1 MKKKNLWMIC
11 ATAVSMA
18 AGSTVY
24 AADFSD
30 GEAPVISAEEPQL
43 MDSAEIFDDG
53 SLKEQ
58 EPVFG
63 DIVSETE
70 LPAAEASASSVPLD
84 EAHFPNKKFREYLA
98 TKDEN
103 KNQILDCN
111 EIQQITSLNAGD
123 IGTYQDNISMEG
135 YQYLTS
141 LEDLTLLMEGKHD
154 VSLTLDFSSLPNLK
168 KLKVN
173 LFCDDPWEDGIAWST
188 PAILSLTSNSQLE
201 DLTVDCDVRD
211 ILLPTDCNI
220 RKYSIS
226 CWDSGYDDWANHSH
240 DKNTPNRLV
249 DLIPQMPE
257 LEEIFISNFGSIALD
272 TSRNPHLRI
281 LDLDGTGDWGLSSLF
296 DFSKNPELEVLRL
309 HNMPLLQ
316 DKLDLSNCTRL
327 QTVDFTNLRTRKSA
341 YGSNIEETFSM
352 IDLGNC
358 HPKTVHVVYDE
369 LHHSVSSSGYIDF
382 SSTDN
387 WNPDRLCPNNNR
399 ENFVFHDSKL
409 FPVNLAND
417 QLIQGGKFYYYLND
431 AKTAVAEVPFTMTD
445 IYNPEMATGLTVTK
459 KSGTSLTCK
468 WNPVKRPHDRY
479 VVYLQDSKTDK
490 TIKRVTLKKNVTSTT
505 FKGLKSGQ
513 RYKLVVRAYR
523 TQNNKNYYS
532 PHYDGNIYD
541 FTIPK
546 TPSVKAK
553 QVSDR
558 KVKLYWKKNPAP
570 YRDGISQYGIYC
582 RKEGEKSYQ
591 RIAKLSDTK
600 DSFTTGKLKK
610 NTTYYFRIR
619 SFIREDRHDSPT
631 SGSYSKTIKITIK

>member
-63 DIVSETE
+63 DTVSETE

-188 PAILSLTSNSQLE
+188 PAILSLPSNSQLE

-272 TSRNPHLRI
+272 TSRNPH
-281 LDLDGTGDWGLSSLF
+281 
-296 DFSKNPELEVLRL
+296 
-309 HNMPLLQ
+309 
-316 DKLDLSNCTRL
+316 
-327 QTVDFTNLRTRKSA
+327 
-341 YGSNIEETFSM
+341 
-352 IDLGNC
+352 
-358 HPKTVHVVYDE
+358 
-369 LHHSVSSSGYIDF
+369 
-382 SSTDN
+382 
-387 WNPDRLCPNNNR
+387 
-399 ENFVFHDSKL
+399 
-409 FPVNLAND
+409 
-417 QLIQGGKFYYYLND
+417 
-431 AKTAVAEVPFTMTD
+431 
-445 IYNPEMATGLTVTK
+445 
-459 KSGTSLTCK
+459 
-468 WNPVKRPHDRY
+468 
-479 VVYLQDSKTDK
+479 
-490 TIKRVTLKKNVTSTT
+490 
-505 FKGLKSGQ
+505 
-513 RYKLVVRAYR
+513 
-523 TQNNKNYYS
+523 
-532 PHYDGNIYD
+532 
-541 FTIPK
+541 
-546 TPSVKAK
+546 
-553 QVSDR
+553 
-558 KVKLYWKKNPAP
+558 
-570 YRDGISQYGIYC
+570 
-582 RKEGEKSYQ
+582 
-591 RIAKLSDTK
+591 
-600 DSFTTGKLKK
+600 
-610 NTTYYFRIR
+610 
-619 SFIREDRHDSPT
+619 
-631 SGSYSKTIKITIK
+631 

>member
-1 MKKKNLWMIC
+1 MMRKNLWLIC
-11 ATAVSMA
+11 AAAAVMA

-30 GEAPVISAEEPQL
+30 GETPVISAEEPQL

-53 SLKEQ
+53 NLEEQ
-58 EPVFG
+58 ELVFG
-63 DIVSETE
+63 DTVSETE

-459 KSGTSLTCK
+459 RSGTSLTCK

>member
-1 MKKKNLWMIC
+1 MMRKNLWLIC
-11 ATAVSMA
+11 TTAAVMA

-30 GEAPVISAEEPQL
+30 GETPVISAEEPQH

-98 TKDEN
+98 AKDEN

-546 TPSVKAK
+546 TPSLKAK

>member
-53 SLKEQ
+53 NLEEQ
-58 EPVFG
+58 ELVFG

-201 DLTVDCDVRD
+201 NLTVDCDVRD

-459 KSGTSLTCK
+459 RSGTSLTCK

-546 TPSVKAK
+546 TPSMKAK

>member
-1 MKKKNLWMIC
+1 MMRKNLWLIC
-11 ATAVSMA
+11 AAAAVMA

-30 GEAPVISAEEPQL
+30 GETPVISAEESQL

-53 SLKEQ
+53 NLEEQ
-58 EPVFG
+58 ELVFG
-63 DIVSETE
+63 DTVSETE

-327 QTVDFTNLRTRKSA
+327 QTVDFTNLRTKKSA

>member
-1 MKKKNLWMIC
+1 MMRKNLWLIC
-11 ATAVSMA
+11 AAAAVMA

-30 GEAPVISAEEPQL
+30 GETPVISAEEPQL

-53 SLKEQ
+53 NPEEQ
-58 EPVFG
+58 KPVFG
-63 DIVSETE
+63 DTVSETE

-341 YGSNIEETFSM
+341 YGSSIEETFSM
-352 IDLGNC
+352 INLGNC

-409 FPVNLAND
+409 FPVNLANN

-445 IYNPEMATGLTVTK
+445 IYNPEMVTGLTVTK

-619 SFIREDRHDSPT
+619 IFIREDRHDSPT

>member
-1 MKKKNLWMIC
+1 MMRKNLWLIC
-11 ATAVSMA
+11 AAAAVMA

-30 GEAPVISAEEPQL
+30 GETPVISAEEPQL

-53 SLKEQ
+53 NLEEQ
-58 EPVFG
+58 ELVFG

-249 DLIPQMPE
+249 DLIPQIPE

-327 QTVDFTNLRTRKSA
+327 QTVDFTNLRTKKSA

-459 KSGTSLTCK
+459 RSGTSLTCK

-523 TQNNKNYYS
+523 TPNNKNYYS

>member
-1 MKKKNLWMIC
+1 MMRKNLWLIC
-11 ATAVSMA
+11 AAAAVMA

-30 GEAPVISAEEPQL
+30 GETPVISAEEPQH

-201 DLTVDCDVRD
+201 NLTVDCDVRD

-459 KSGTSLTCK
+459 RSGTSLTCK

-546 TPSVKAK
+546 TPSMKAK

-610 NTTYYFRIR
+610 NTTYYFRMRSIIR
-619 SFIREDRHDSPT
+619 D
-631 SGSYSKTIKITIK
+631 

>member
-1 MKKKNLWMIC
+1 MMRKNLWLIC
-11 ATAVSMA
+11 AAAAVMA

-30 GEAPVISAEEPQL
+30 GETPVISAEEPQL

-53 SLKEQ
+53 NLEEQ
-58 EPVFG
+58 ELVFG
-63 DIVSETE
+63 DTVSETE

-201 DLTVDCDVRD
+201 NLTVDCDVRD

-459 KSGTSLTCK
+459 RSGTSLTCK

-546 TPSVKAK
+546 TPSMKAK

>member
-1 MKKKNLWMIC
+1 MMRKNLWLIC
-11 ATAVSMA
+11 AAAAVMA

-30 GEAPVISAEEPQL
+30 GETPVVSAEEPQL

-53 SLKEQ
+53 NPEEQ

-63 DIVSETE
+63 DTVSETE

-201 DLTVDCDVRD
+201 DLTVDCDVRA

-257 LEEIFISNFGSIALD
+257 LEEIFISNFGSISLD

-341 YGSNIEETFSM
+341 YGSSIEETFSM

-631 SGSYSKTIKITIK
+631 FGSYSKTIKITIK

>member
-1 MKKKNLWMIC
+1 MMRKNLWLIC
-11 ATAVSMA
+11 AAAAVMA

-30 GEAPVISAEEPQL
+30 GETPVISAEESQL

-53 SLKEQ
+53 NLEEQ

-63 DIVSETE
+63 DTVSETE

-327 QTVDFTNLRTRKSA
+327 QTVDFTNLRTKKSA
-341 YGSNIEETFSM
+341 YGSSIEETFSM

>member
-1 MKKKNLWMIC
+1 MMRKNLWLIC
-11 ATAVSMA
+11 AAAAVMA

-30 GEAPVISAEEPQL
+30 GETPVISAEEPQH

-327 QTVDFTNLRTRKSA
+327 QTVDFTNLRTKKSA
-341 YGSNIEETFSM
+341 YGSSIEETFSM

>member
-1 MKKKNLWMIC
+1 MMRKNLWLIC
-11 ATAVSMA
+11 AAAAVMA

-30 GEAPVISAEEPQL
+30 GETPVVSAEEPQL

-53 SLKEQ
+53 NPEEQ

-63 DIVSETE
+63 DTVSETE

-257 LEEIFISNFGSIALD
+257 LEEIFISNFGSISLD

-341 YGSNIEETFSM
+341 YGSSIEETFSM

-445 IYNPEMATGLTVTK
+445 IYNPEMITSLKVTEK
-459 KSGTSLTCK
+459 TESSLTCK
-468 WNPVKRPHDRY
+468 WNPAKRAHDRY

>member
-1 MKKKNLWMIC
+1 MMRKNLWLIC
-11 ATAVSMA
+11 AAAAVMA

-30 GEAPVISAEEPQL
+30 GETPVISAEEPQL

-53 SLKEQ
+53 SPEEQ

-63 DIVSETE
+63 DTVSETE

-98 TKDEN
+98 AKDEN

-188 PAILSLTSNSQLE
+188 PAILSLPSNSQLE

-445 IYNPEMATGLTVTK
+445 IYNPEMITSLKVTEK
-459 KSGTSLTCK
+459 TESSLTCK
-468 WNPVKRPHDRY
+468 WNPAKRAHDRY

-631 SGSYSKTIKITIK
+631 FGSYSKTIKITIK

>member
-53 SLKEQ
+53 NLEEQ
-58 EPVFG
+58 ELVFG
-63 DIVSETE
+63 DTVSETE

-327 QTVDFTNLRTRKSA
+327 QTVDFTNLRTKKSA

>member
-201 DLTVDCDVRD
+201 NLTVDCDVRD

-459 KSGTSLTCK
+459 RSGTSLTCK

>member
-1 MKKKNLWMIC
+1 MMRKNLWLIC
-11 ATAVSMA
+11 AAAAVMA

-30 GEAPVISAEEPQL
+30 GETPVVSAEEPQL

-53 SLKEQ
+53 NPEEQ
-58 EPVFG
+58 EPLFG
-63 DIVSETE
+63 DTVSETE

-257 LEEIFISNFGSIALD
+257 LEEIFISNFGSISLD
-272 TSRNPHLRI
+272 TSRNSHLRI

-296 DFSKNPELEVLRL
+296 DFSKNPKLEVLRL

-341 YGSNIEETFSM
+341 YGSSIEETFSM

-631 SGSYSKTIKITIK
+631 FGSYSKTIKITIK

>member
-1 MKKKNLWMIC
+1 MMRKNLWLIC
-11 ATAVSMA
+11 AAAAVMA

-30 GEAPVISAEEPQL
+30 GETPVVSAEEPQL

-53 SLKEQ
+53 NPEEQ

-63 DIVSETE
+63 DTVSETE

-84 EAHFPNKKFREYLA
+84 EAHFPNKKFREYLS

-296 DFSKNPELEVLRL
+296 DFSKNPKLEVLRL

-631 SGSYSKTIKITIK
+631 FGSYSKTIKITIK

>member
-1 MKKKNLWMIC
+1 MMRKNLWLIC
-11 ATAVSMA
+11 AAAAVMA

-30 GEAPVISAEEPQL
+30 GETPVISAEESQL

-53 SLKEQ
+53 NLEEQ

-63 DIVSETE
+63 DTVSETE

-201 DLTVDCDVRD
+201 NLTVDCDVRD

-327 QTVDFTNLRTRKSA
+327 QTVDFTNLRTKKSA
-341 YGSNIEETFSM
+341 YGSSIEETFSM

>member
-1 MKKKNLWMIC
+1 MMRKNLWLIC
-11 ATAVSMA
+11 AAAAVMA

-53 SLKEQ
+53 SLEEQ

-63 DIVSETE
+63 DTVSETE

-201 DLTVDCDVRD
+201 NLTVDCDVRD

-459 KSGTSLTCK
+459 RSGTSLTCK

-546 TPSVKAK
+546 TPSMKAK

-610 NTTYYFRIR
+610 NTTYYFRMRSIIR
-619 SFIREDRHDSPT
+619 DEDGNYT
-631 SGSYSKTIKITIK
+631 TKGKFTNTIKITVK

>member
-43 MDSAEIFDDG
+43 MDSSEIFDDG

-201 DLTVDCDVRD
+201 NLTVDCDVRD

-459 KSGTSLTCK
+459 RSGTSLTCK

-546 TPSVKAK
+546 TPSMKAK

-610 NTTYYFRIR
+610 NTTYYFRMRSIIR
-619 SFIREDRHDSPT
+619 DEDGNYT
-631 SGSYSKTIKITIK
+631 TKGKFTNTIKITVK

>member
-1 MKKKNLWMIC
+1 
-11 ATAVSMA
+11 
-18 AGSTVY
+18 
-24 AADFSD
+24 
-30 GEAPVISAEEPQL
+30 
-43 MDSAEIFDDG
+43 
-53 SLKEQ
+53 
-58 EPVFG
+58 
-63 DIVSETE
+63 
-70 LPAAEASASSVPLD
+70 
-84 EAHFPNKKFREYLA
+84 
-98 TKDEN
+98 
-103 KNQILDCN
+103 
-111 EIQQITSLNAGD
+111 
-123 IGTYQDNISMEG
+123 
-135 YQYLTS
+135 
-141 LEDLTLLMEGKHD
+141 
-154 VSLTLDFSSLPNLK
+154 
-168 KLKVN
+168 
-173 LFCDDPWEDGIAWST
+173 
-188 PAILSLTSNSQLE
+188 
-201 DLTVDCDVRD
+201 
-211 ILLPTDCNI
+211 
-220 RKYSIS
+220 
-226 CWDSGYDDWANHSH
+226 
-240 DKNTPNRLV
+240 
-249 DLIPQMPE
+249 
-257 LEEIFISNFGSIALD
+257 
-272 TSRNPHLRI
+272 
-281 LDLDGTGDWGLSSLF
+281 
-296 DFSKNPELEVLRL
+296 
-309 HNMPLLQ
+309 
-316 DKLDLSNCTRL
+316 
-327 QTVDFTNLRTRKSA
+327 
-341 YGSNIEETFSM
+341 M

-505 FKGLKSGQ
+505 FKELKSGQ

-546 TPSVKAK
+546 TPSLKAK

>member
-1 MKKKNLWMIC
+1 MMRKNLWLIC
-11 ATAVSMA
+11 AAAAVMA

-30 GEAPVISAEEPQL
+30 GETPVVSAEEPQL

-53 SLKEQ
+53 NPEEQ

-63 DIVSETE
+63 DTVSETE

-257 LEEIFISNFGSIALD
+257 LEEIFISNFGSISLD

-341 YGSNIEETFSM
+341 YGSSIEETFSM

-369 LHHSVSSSGYIDF
+369 LHHSVSSSSYIDF

-445 IYNPEMATGLTVTK
+445 IYNPEMITSLKVTEK
-459 KSGTSLTCK
+459 TESSLTCK
-468 WNPVKRPHDRY
+468 WNPAKRAHDRY

-513 RYKLVVRAYR
+513 RHKLVVRAYR

>member
-1 MKKKNLWMIC
+1 MMRKNLWLIC
-11 ATAVSMA
+11 AAAAVMA

-30 GEAPVISAEEPQL
+30 GETPVISAEEPQL

-53 SLKEQ
+53 NLEEQ

-63 DIVSETE
+63 DTVSETE

-257 LEEIFISNFGSIALD
+257 LEEIFISNFGSISLD
-272 TSRNPHLRI
+272 TSRNSHLRI

-341 YGSNIEETFSM
+341 YGSSIEETFSM
-352 IDLGNC
+352 INLGNC

-409 FPVNLAND
+409 FPVNLANN

-445 IYNPEMATGLTVTK
+445 IYNPEMVTGLTVTK

>member
-1 MKKKNLWMIC
+1 MMRKNLWLIC
-11 ATAVSMA
+11 AAAAVMA

-30 GEAPVISAEEPQL
+30 GETPVISAEESQL

-53 SLKEQ
+53 NLEEQ
-58 EPVFG
+58 EPVF
-63 DIVSETE
+63 DDTVSETE
-70 LPAAEASASSVPLD
+70 LPAAEASASFVPLN

-123 IGTYQDNISMEG
+123 IGTYQDNISMKG

-257 LEEIFISNFGSIALD
+257 LEKIFISNFGSIALD
-272 TSRNPHLRI
+272 TSRNSHLRI

-327 QTVDFTNLRTRKSA
+327 QTVDFTNLRTKKSA

-387 WNPDRLCPNNNR
+387 WNPDRLCQNNNR

-417 QLIQGGKFYYYLND
+417 QLVQGGKFYYYLND

-546 TPSVKAK
+546 TPSLKAK

-558 KVKLYWKKNPAP
+558 KVKLYWKKNPVP

-631 SGSYSKTIKITIK
+631 AGSYSKTIKITIK

>member
-1 MKKKNLWMIC
+1 MMRKNLWLIC
-11 ATAVSMA
+11 AAAAVMA

-30 GEAPVISAEEPQL
+30 GETPVISAEEPQL

-53 SLKEQ
+53 NLEEQ

-63 DIVSETE
+63 DTVSETE

-84 EAHFPNKKFREYLA
+84 EAHFPNKTFREYLA
-98 TKDEN
+98 AKDEN

-188 PAILSLTSNSQLE
+188 PAILSLPSNSQLE

-257 LEEIFISNFGSIALD
+257 LEEIFISNFGSISLD

-316 DKLDLSNCTRL
+316 DKLDLSNCIRL

-352 IDLGNC
+352 INLGNC

-387 WNPDRLCPNNNR
+387 WNPDRLFPNNNR

-546 TPSVKAK
+546 TPSLKAK

>member
-1 MKKKNLWMIC
+1 MMRKNLWLIC
-11 ATAVSMA
+11 AAAAVMA

-30 GEAPVISAEEPQL
+30 GETPVISAEEPQH

-201 DLTVDCDVRD
+201 NLTVDCDVRD

-459 KSGTSLTCK
+459 RSGTSLTCK

-546 TPSVKAK
+546 TPSMKAK

-610 NTTYYFRIR
+610 NTTYYFRMRSIIR
-619 SFIREDRHDSPT
+619 DEDGNYT
-631 SGSYSKTIKITIK
+631 TKGKFTNTIKITVK

>member
-1 MKKKNLWMIC
+1 MMRKNLWLIC
-11 ATAVSMA
+11 AAAAVMA

-30 GEAPVISAEEPQL
+30 GETPVVSAEEPQL

-53 SLKEQ
+53 NPEEQ

-63 DIVSETE
+63 DTVSETE

-296 DFSKNPELEVLRL
+296 DFSKNPKLEVLRL

-619 SFIREDRHDSPT
+619 SFIREDRHDRPT
-631 SGSYSKTIKITIK
+631 FGSYSKTIKITIK

>member
-1 MKKKNLWMIC
+1 MMRKNLWLIC
-11 ATAVSMA
+11 AAAAVMA

-30 GEAPVISAEEPQL
+30 GETPVISAEEPQL

-53 SLKEQ
+53 NLEEQ

-63 DIVSETE
+63 DTVSETE
-70 LPAAEASASSVPLD
+70 LPSAEASASSVPLD

-201 DLTVDCDVRD
+201 NLTVDCDVRD

-257 LEEIFISNFGSIALD
+257 LEEIFISNFGSISLD

-546 TPSVKAK
+546 TPSMKAK

-610 NTTYYFRIR
+610 NTNN
-619 SFIREDRHDSPT
+619 SS
-631 SGSYSKTIKITIK
+631 

>member
-1 MKKKNLWMIC
+1 MMRKNLWLIC
-11 ATAVSMA
+11 AAAAVMA

-30 GEAPVISAEEPQL
+30 GETPVISAEEPQL

-53 SLKEQ
+53 NLEEQ

-63 DIVSETE
+63 DTVSETE

-546 TPSVKAK
+546 TPSLKAK

>member
-1 MKKKNLWMIC
+1 MMRKNLWLIC
-11 ATAVSMA
+11 AAAAVMA

-30 GEAPVISAEEPQL
+30 GETPVISAEEPQL

-53 SLKEQ
+53 NLEEQ
-58 EPVFG
+58 ELVFG
-63 DIVSETE
+63 DTVSETE

-327 QTVDFTNLRTRKSA
+327 QTVDFTNLRTKKSA

-459 KSGTSLTCK
+459 RSGTSLTCK

>member
-1 MKKKNLWMIC
+1 MMRKNLWLIC
-11 ATAVSMA
+11 AAAAVMA

-30 GEAPVISAEEPQL
+30 GETPVISAEEPQL

-53 SLKEQ
+53 NLEEQ

-63 DIVSETE
+63 DTVSETE

-257 LEEIFISNFGSIALD
+257 LEEIFISNFGSISLD

-341 YGSNIEETFSM
+341 YGSSIEETFSM

-631 SGSYSKTIKITIK
+631 FGSYSKTIKITIK

>member
-1 MKKKNLWMIC
+1 MMRKNLWLIC
-11 ATAVSMA
+11 AAAAVMA

-30 GEAPVISAEEPQL
+30 GETPVVSAEEPQL

-53 SLKEQ
+53 NPEEQ

-63 DIVSETE
+63 DTVSETE

-296 DFSKNPELEVLRL
+296 DFSKNPKLEVLRL

-631 SGSYSKTIKITIK
+631 FGSYSKTIKITIK

>member
-1 MKKKNLWMIC
+1 MMRKNLWLIC
-11 ATAVSMA
+11 AAAAVMA

-30 GEAPVISAEEPQL
+30 GETPVISAEEPQL

-53 SLKEQ
+53 NLEEQ

-249 DLIPQMPE
+249 DLIPQIPE

-327 QTVDFTNLRTRKSA
+327 QTVDFTNLRTKKSA

-459 KSGTSLTCK
+459 RSGTSLTCK

-523 TQNNKNYYS
+523 TPNNKNYYS

>member
-1 MKKKNLWMIC
+1 MMRKNLWLIC
-11 ATAVSMA
+11 AAAAVMA

-30 GEAPVISAEEPQL
+30 GETPVISAEEPQL

-53 SLKEQ
+53 SLEEQ

-63 DIVSETE
+63 DTVSETE

-341 YGSNIEETFSM
+341 YGSSIEETFSM
-352 IDLGNC
+352 INLGNC

-409 FPVNLAND
+409 FPVNLANN

-445 IYNPEMATGLTVTK
+445 IYNPEMVTGLTVTK

-619 SFIREDRHDSPT
+619 IFIREDRHDSPT